1 MNISNLVIGLMAA
14 YFICAYCIA
23 YKFTMLVCHA
33 GNGRYYEFKAMWYH
47 KAAGTY
53 VLALP
58 IFLLLTYFIG
68 QVL

>member
-1 MNISNLVIGLMAA
+1 MSVSNLVTGLMIA
-14 YFICAYCIA
+14 YLICAYFVA

-58 IFLLLTYFIG
+58 IFLLLAYLITR
-68 QVL
+68 V

>member
-1 MNISNLVIGLMAA
+1 MNSLVTGLMIA
-14 YFICAYCIA
+14 YFICAYFVT
-23 YKFTMLVCHA
+23 YKFTMLVFHA

-58 IFLLLTYFIG
+58 IFIFLVYLISELRK
-68 QVL
+68 